1 MGTQGPGRKRHP
13 NRERLSAE
21 DQALNQIAREAEARL
36 AAKRAAR
43 AEAREIRMKEL
54 ERQQKEIYQVQKK
67 YYGLD
72 AKWGDIEQW
81 MEDSERYSHRARR
94 TQQGADD
101 DDLMSVGSRS
111 SLRTNGYEDELL
123 GATQYRKSSRSSTG
137 SGETYQSSRAPPQD
151 ESTYYS
157 DMSLAS
163 ASLTS
168 KPQQAMHNGNRP
180 SLLNCNTLPSR
191 SQRSS
196 LYDDG
201 IASGSRRYSSSS
213 SKPPSEYSC
222 YLGSGSR
229 ASSRAS
235 SARASPVNSEPPGST
250 VFRRGSACGSVST
263 LSHVDDVP
271 PVFGVE
277 ERPEKDFSEK
287 GSRPVSSLSAATL
300 ASLGGTSSRRGSG
313 DTSISVDTEASIREI
328 KDSLAEVEE
337 KYKRSMV
344 TNAQLD
350 NEKTSLQY
358 QVDTLRD
365 VLLELEEE
373 LAESRRQHEEK
384 NKECERQK
392 HEQNVLRFQLAE
404 LKDALEQREQLLTK
418 HGIALDS
425 EDTPNGDASIEPHI
439 VEECHME
446 SPQKATALGK
456 ADESD
461 VREQEISVVS
471 QRAQAGH
478 EQEREKE
485 PVAEQDRE
493 EEQEKTPEE
502 FPFQA
507 ANNNVTDFQRIQELT
522 SNNSVELK
530 PVPSADD
537 SCSQTNFG
545 QSLSQQGEEC
555 KTSSKQ
561 PTSEE
566 EGGNQIK
573 GGEVVEGEGT
583 MLGHIISVVE
593 GEVTQNQKGGSPGES
608 ELFQD
613 ALDFVKQTQNVT
625 DECVGETAFT
635 LSSSVTGDF
644 QDQKVEKMEKDHKA
658 CSSESTIPESGS
670 EVCDGTENIRAE
682 SSSWFPSEESAETSS
697 DSDEFC
703 ETGENFEISGP
714 KVGYEKHE
722 GNLIEFTPNESS
734 LTMQERELEPVSLE
748 NTEEALPTLESAKQT
763 VDGDCETI
771 RTDLISTHKEE
782 TTETFKENED
792 KIEDVIHPQSQKPGS
807 ENEAVTLLACDSNTA
822 ADGQECGHFTECEN
836 LKADNEKQEYGLVVA
851 DSDDNEGLTDS
862 TLGAGLESSSKSH
875 NENANLS
882 EGENVV
888 PGEQQ
893 GQKEEFL
900 GKADNEENMTQ
911 NADEHECKPAHTET
925 LVTKEAIVK
934 NQEKD
939 DVEDDNY
946 DDENGSNEEEEDHDE
961 EEDTGP
967 SEKYQGESEIRLGS
981 SVDMT
986 SSSEDVRPEN
996 NTNKTPKLG
1005 KGKNKEDCVIS

>member
-21 DQALNQIAREAEARL
+21 DQALNHIAREAEARL

-81 MEDSERYSHRARR
+81 MEDSERYSYRARR

-101 DDLMSVGSRS
+101 DDVMSVGSRS
-111 SLRTNGYEDELL
+111 SLRTNGYEEELL

-137 SGETYQSSRAPPQD
+137 SGETYQSSRALPRD

-163 ASLTS
+163 APLTS
-168 KPQQAMHNGNRP
+168 KPLQAMHNGNRP

-191 SQRSS
+191 SQRGS

-250 VFRRGSACGSVST
+250 VFRRGSACGSGST
-263 LSHVDDVP
+263 LSHGDDISVP
-271 PVFGVE
+271 PMFGVE

-350 NEKTSLQY
+350 NEKSSLQY

-439 VEECHME
+439 IEECHME
-446 SPQKATALGK
+446 SPQKATALDIRLKKLLDERETFLDQIKRLKGHLEERNQRNRSPENP
-456 ADESD
+456 ESD
-461 VREQEISVVS
+461 DMENGSDYQRDATRQISDLKFKITKSTQEVTALEQNIIRLES
-471 QRAQAGH
+471 QLTRYKASSENA
-478 EQEREKE
+478 EKIE
-485 PVAEQDRE
+485 D
-493 EEQEKTPEE
+493 
-502 FPFQA
+502 
-507 ANNNVTDFQRIQELT
+507 
-522 SNNSVELK
+522 ELK
-530 PVPSADD
+530 A
-537 SCSQTNFG
+537 
-545 QSLSQQGEEC
+545 
-555 KTSSKQ
+555 
-561 PTSEE
+561 
-566 EGGNQIK
+566 
-573 GGEVVEGEGT
+573 
-583 MLGHIISVVE
+583 
-593 GEVTQNQKGGSPGES
+593 
-608 ELFQD
+608 
-613 ALDFVKQTQNVT
+613 
-625 DECVGETAFT
+625 
-635 LSSSVTGDF
+635 
-644 QDQKVEKMEKDHKA
+644 EK
-658 CSSESTIPESGS
+658 
-670 EVCDGTENIRAE
+670 RR
-682 SSSWFPSEESAETSS
+682 
-697 DSDEFC
+697 
-703 ETGENFEISGP
+703 
-714 KVGYEKHE
+714 
-722 GNLIEFTPNESS
+722 L
-734 LTMQERELEPVSLE
+734 QRELR
-748 NTEEALPTLESAKQT
+748 TAL
-763 VDGDCETI
+763 
-771 RTDLISTHKEE
+771 
-782 TTETFKENED
+782 D
-792 KIEDVIHPQSQKPGS
+792 KIEELEVGNSHLVKRL
-807 ENEAVTLLACDSNTA
+807 EKM
-822 ADGQECGHFTECEN
+822 
-836 LKADNEKQEYGLVVA
+836 KANRSAIL
-851 DSDDNEGLTDS
+851 
-862 TLGAGLESSSKSH
+862 SH
-875 NENANLS
+875 
-882 EGENVV
+882 
-888 PGEQQ
+888 Q
-893 GQKEEFL
+893 
-900 GKADNEENMTQ
+900 
-911 NADEHECKPAHTET
+911 
-925 LVTKEAIVK
+925 
-934 NQEKD
+934 
-939 DVEDDNY
+939 
-946 DDENGSNEEEEDHDE
+946 
-961 EEDTGP
+961 
-967 SEKYQGESEIRLGS
+967 
-981 SVDMT
+981 
-986 SSSEDVRPEN
+986 
-996 NTNKTPKLG
+996 
-1005 KGKNKEDCVIS
+1005 